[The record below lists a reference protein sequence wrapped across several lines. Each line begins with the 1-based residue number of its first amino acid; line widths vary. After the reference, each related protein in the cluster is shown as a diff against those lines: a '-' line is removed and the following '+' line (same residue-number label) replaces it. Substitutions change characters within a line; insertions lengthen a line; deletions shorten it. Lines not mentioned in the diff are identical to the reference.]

1 MIAQNL
7 ADTLN
12 VFDPGPLEGSELD
25 TYYVERPMSQ
35 LNEMR
40 VYLEDIRNPIKVLF
54 TGHRGSGKSTEL
66 NKLAA
71 LLPTR
76 FFIVRFS
83 AVEVINAADLTYV
96 DVILAMALRL
106 FRQATDAKIL
116 SSRRRELIGNTLLE
130 DVFRWFSQEIVAE
143 QVSQP
148 VPETELSAS
157 VNLAMV
163 KLEGRI
169 SREAPTRRVVRE
181 RVERRLSEL
190 LDRMNE
196 VLDDITRNARRR
208 ILIIV
213 EDIDKLDLA
222 TARELFQ
229 DHAISLT
236 TPRAHIIYTFPI
248 ALRNMNDFPQIRNN
262 FAQRFVLP
270 NIRIHHRDGSVDG
283 DGRGLLRKLVR
294 QRMDPSLIEPEAL
307 DLAVEMSGGLPRTL
321 VLLIRGAAASAR
333 SQGLDRI
340 TKPNMARAIS
350 ELRDD
355 YQAVLTPEHYTT
367 LHRYRRQPLMNEDAV
382 REVLHNLSLL
392 EYANDERWCDVHP
405 IAEQLL
411 QRALESQ
418 GSGDGNV

>member
-248 ALRNMNDFPQIRNN
+248 VSR
-262 FAQRFVLP
+262 
-270 NIRIHHRDGSVDG
+270 
-283 DGRGLLRKLVR
+283 
-294 QRMDPSLIEPEAL
+294 
-307 DLAVEMSGGLPRTL
+307 
-321 VLLIRGAAASAR
+321 
-333 SQGLDRI
+333 
-340 TKPNMARAIS
+340 
-350 ELRDD
+350 
-355 YQAVLTPEHYTT
+355 
-367 LHRYRRQPLMNEDAV
+367 
-382 REVLHNLSLL
+382 
-392 EYANDERWCDVHP
+392 P
-405 IAEQLL
+405 IAPHSH
-411 QRALESQ
+411 RA
-418 GSGDGNV
+418 